1 MTEEIEVRTKRK
13 FPRGLVFPILLII
26 IGVVVLL
33 DNLGRLPEGALSTL
47 LRLWPLLFILGGLEN
62 VLRGEDLAGAT
73 FGIGF
78 GVIFLLHN
86 FGQLAWNAWDM
97 LFRLWPLFIV
107 AIGLDLLLGKRSI
120 WLGMLGALIILLL
133 GAGLWSI
140 TAPRMA
146 AGMTALNSETISQ
159 PVGEAERARIYL
171 NPAVG
176 SLKLQAL
183 KDSKD
188 LLAGRIRPLRG
199 ERIVQNPYSVEDG
212 QGYVWLRSFGE
223 MMWTGNQSITGP
235 TWNLGA
241 SPDLPID
248 LEISMAVG
256 EATADLTG
264 MQIENLRVNLA
275 IGKATVVLPEGSSF
289 DANLDLAIGEFEIR
303 VPGGLGV
310 RVRNNGALSG
320 ITVPSGWT
328 KNGKVYTSPGY
339 DSAAHKVTIDVSMA
353 IGGVVVKEK

>member
-1 MTEEIEVRTKRK
+1 MAEVIETKTKRK

-33 DNLGRLPEGALSTL
+33 DNLGRLPEGAAGTL
-47 LRLWPLLFILGGLEN
+47 ISLWPLLFILGGLEN

-86 FGQLAWNAWDM
+86 FGQLPWNAWDM

-107 AIGLDLLLGKRSI
+107 AIGLDLLLGKRSV
-120 WLGMLGALIILLL
+120 WLGMLGAVIILLL
-133 GAGLWSI
+133 GAGLWSLTSPR
-140 TAPRMA
+140 TAE
-146 AGMTALNSETISQ
+146 GMNAVNSEVISQ
-159 PVGEAERARIYL
+159 PAGDAERARIYL
-171 NPAVG
+171 NPTVG

-223 MMWTGNQSITGP
+223 MMWTTNHSISGP
-235 TWNLGA
+235 TWDLGA
-241 SPDLPID
+241 SPDLPLD

-264 MQIENLRVNLA
+264 MQIENVRVNLA
-275 IGKATVVLPEGSSF
+275 VGKATVVFPEDSAF
-289 DANLDLAIGEFEIR
+289 DADLSLAIGEFEII
-303 VPGGLGV
+303 VPDGLGV
-310 RVRNNGALSG
+310 RVTNNGALSG
-320 ITVPSGWT
+320 FSVPSGWT
-328 KNGKVYTSPGY
+328 KNGKTYTSPGY
-339 DSAAHKVTIDVSMA
+339 DSAEHKVMIEVNTA
-353 IGGVVVKEK
+353 IGSVVVKEK